1 MLKLQVYH
9 NSHDSFFRKPFGAV
23 PCGTTIRLR
32 VEIRS
37 EIPVTLCQLRL
48 WEKGAVERLLAMD
61 LLQSEKE
68 EGSHRQVFTV
78 DYRVPKE
85 PGLVWYY
92 FRLLCGEQVFY
103 YGNNPENL
111 GGEGRLAEA
120 EPPGYQITVFR
131 PFAVPSWF
139 KQGSSIRFLR
149 TAFTAIKKHFPTG
162 TGLSPEDFCTW
173 TGLTPPFIFGKKE
186 AGSNAG
192 LFGGNLAGIRISWIT
207 CKDWA

>member
-68 EGSHRQVFTV
+68 EGSHRRYLQWITG
-78 DYRVPKE
+78 PKRARF
-85 PGLVWYY
+85 GLVL
-92 FRLLCGEQVFY
+92 FSSAMRRTGFLLRQ
-103 YGNNPENL
+103 
-111 GGEGRLAEA
+111 
-120 EPPGYQITVFR
+120 
-131 PFAVPSWF
+131 
-139 KQGSSIRFLR
+139 
-149 TAFTAIKKHFPTG
+149 
-162 TGLSPEDFCTW
+162 
-173 TGLTPPFIFGKKE
+173 
-186 AGSNAG
+186 
-192 LFGGNLAGIRISWIT
+192 
-207 CKDWA
+207 